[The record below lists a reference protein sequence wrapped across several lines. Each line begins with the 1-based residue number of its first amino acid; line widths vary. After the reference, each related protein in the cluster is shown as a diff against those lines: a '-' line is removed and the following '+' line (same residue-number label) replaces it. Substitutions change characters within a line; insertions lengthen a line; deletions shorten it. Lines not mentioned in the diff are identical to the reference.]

1 MDAYKSGARDEIM
14 SWMTYLRKCGVSQD
28 WMVVLVENADSS
40 RSSKTS
46 KLLTRTSVLDKLKT
60 EIGGKQPE
68 RCCSLVGECMSKSVF
83 MLSSDFIIVLLLI
96 VMI

>member
-14 SWMTYLRKCGVSQD
+14 SWMTFLRKCGISQD
-28 WMVVLVENADSS
+28 WMVILVENSDS

-68 RCCSLVGECMSKSVF
+68 RCCSLVGESEKRTVSI
-83 MLSSDFIIVLLLI
+83 FIFV
-96 VMI
+96 